1 MEDTTLKRIEAL
13 RGRLNK
19 FGFNRNLFDP
29 KVVEISQQLDR
40 LLNQYQKKVRYQ
52 QLSFW

>member
-1 MEDTTLKRIEAL
+1 VEDKILKRIEVL

-19 FGFNRNLFDP
+19 YGLNRNLVDP

-40 LLNQYQKKVRYQ
+40 LLNQYQNRARYK